1 MVSSPTGAKAHAADE
16 TPASRGRE
24 HSIYNNRR
32 RHGDEAEL
40 LPPSRSAVRPVRK
53 HTRPTKHPRPEDGC
67 IRFIIIDDAITGDEA
82 DSLLPPSRP
91 ADRPVRRRTRPTKHT
106 RHGDGSIR
114 FIIFDDAM
122 ETKPS
127 CCRPHGQ
134 QSGRCESTHGRRST
148 RVARAGAFD
157 L

>member
-1 MVSSPTGAKAHAADE
+1 M
-16 TPASRGRE
+16 
-24 HSIYNNRR
+24 HSIYNSRR
-32 RHGDEAEL
+32 RHGDEAETL
-40 LPPSRSAVRPVRK
+40 LPPSRS
-53 HTRPTKHPRPEDGC
+53 
-67 IRFIIIDDAITGDEA
+67 
-82 DSLLPPSRP
+82 

-122 ETKPS
+122 ETKPK

-134 QSGRCESTHGRRST
+134 QSDRCEDTHGRRST
-148 RVARAGAFD
+148 RVRRTGAFD